1 MEAQLSTDAHS
12 PAKHYNEMNRDSVLK
27 GLKFNFATSIFAAII
42 AVAAFETDYLTKGAL
57 TPFVGYEDIYYIEV
71 SAIMLTM
78 AIIPFALKSFSRA
91 MSKGAELDKTE
102 YLKLYNKKSMQR
114 MFLLFISLVINI
126 FVYYGIEYD
135 GAMYCA
141 ILSFGALL
149 YSYPTGKVLDGY
161 MNANEEK

>member
-1 MEAQLSTDAHS
+1 
-12 PAKHYNEMNRDSVLK
+12 
-27 GLKFNFATSIFAAII
+27 
-42 AVAAFETDYLTKGAL
+42 
-57 TPFVGYEDIYYIEV
+57 
-71 SAIMLTM
+71 
-78 AIIPFALKSFSRA
+78 

-114 MFLLFISLVINI
+114 MFLLFIALVINI

>member
-1 MEAQLSTDAHS
+1 MEAQLSTAAHS

-42 AVAAFETDYLTKGAL
+42 AVAAFETGYLTKGAL

-91 MSKGAELDKTE
+91 MSKGAEH
-102 YLKLYNKKSMQR
+102 LKLYNKKSMQR

>member
-1 MEAQLSTDAHS
+1 
-12 PAKHYNEMNRDSVLK
+12 MNRDSVLK

-42 AVAAFETDYLTKGAL
+42 AVAAFETGYLTKGAL

-114 MFLLFISLVINI
+114 IFLLFISLVINI

-149 YSYPTGKVLDGY
+149 YSYPTGKVLEDLQ
-161 MNANEEK
+161 NSNDAK